1 MRTSAEDAASN
12 AALKVGATASSWRLH
27 FQPEAS
33 SWPAPMDHPLS
44 RRRVLQRAP
53 KSEQGW
59 PSWIP
64 MELVRHTVV
73 APGTGALHDNDDRY
87 SPMRPGCRTDLVAC
101 GACSLDIVYP
111 PPIWR
116 DRFGHHRS
124 YGRSLAAPIVR
135 QTRLPIRNSSFTD
148 SPQPRGGNGRV
159 PVHPSRGSFHCT
171 AFGHALGSAPGHAP
185 LAITTSRVRGV
196 RRKAAREVI
205 GRNFCW
211 SGSERS
217 DYVPRSIG
225 KKPLGNPLRRAH
237 LYRYGNCTPQ
247 LSELF
252 EADAAPAATRSGR
265 II

>member
-12 AALKVGATASSWRLH
+12 AALKVGATASSWQLH

-87 SPMRPGCRTDLVAC
+87 SPMRPGWRTDLVAC

-135 QTRLPIRNSSFTD
+135 QTRIPIRNSSFTD
-148 SPQPRGGNGRV
+148 SPSHEVEMEEYQ
-159 PVHPSRGSFHCT
+159 FIL
-171 AFGHALGSAPGHAP
+171 HAGLFIALLSAMLWG
-185 LAITTSRVRGV
+185 
-196 RRKAAREVI
+196 ARQ
-205 GRNFCW
+205 GMR
-211 SGSERS
+211 
-217 DYVPRSIG
+217 
-225 KKPLGNPLRRAH
+225 L
-237 LYRYGNCTPQ
+237 
-247 LSELF
+247 
-252 EADAAPAATRSGR
+252 
-265 II
+265 